1 MKYLSKVIYTF
12 LVVYVLLVF
21 FAEWFFF
28 SIYRVIFAEWFFFSI
43 YRVIPKVPKFIWTQ
57 FFNPSRDKL
66 EFLIPKYNFLERE
79 YDWTY

>member
-1 MKYLSKVIYTF
+1 MKYVSKIIYTF

-28 SIYRVIFAEWFFFSI
+28 SIYRVI
-43 YRVIPKVPKFIWTQ
+43 PKVPKFIWTQ
-57 FFNPSRDKL
+57 FFDPSRGKL